1 MGHLN
6 GFLAWWRGYLSIN
19 GAVWGNVEAW
29 LVEKAI
35 SPHST
40 PPGMFSQERCL
51 LLSTRDSIQMT
62 LNLSGIWSRA
72 VTDWRS
78 CYIVLAIVYKWRTK
92 DKWWLRYAVKCNIRS
107 ASLILLASS
116 VVRCAC
122 PSIPRA
128 LVVVCVVA
136 CSNAFFCIPAL
147 WHVWPVFSSSQSIF
161 LLTCNFFSVLVF
173 FYYVWA
179 VFSQHLLSFVVSEL
193 WWLNLQRFPPTSLP
207 YFHWLSQC
215 DGCLFSSL
223 VHGG

>member
-1 MGHLN
+1 MDLGWGIWTAFRLREGAIWTLLGLPGWILKLGFQNEPRMGHLN

-72 VTDWRS
+72 VTGWRS

-122 PSIPRA
+122 PSIPHA

-136 CSNAFFCIPAL
+136 CSNAFFCILAL
-147 WHVWPVFSSSQSIF
+147 WHVWPVFSSFQSIF

-173 FYYVWA
+173 
-179 VFSQHLLSFVVSEL
+179 LS
-193 WWLNLQRFPPTSLP
+193 
-207 YFHWLSQC
+207 
-215 DGCLFSSL
+215 CLGSF
-223 VHGG
+223 